1 MSRTTNLIRNTVYG
15 VAGKVLT
22 LLLSFASR
30 TAFIFLLGDTYLGVN
45 GLYTEVLS
53 VLSVAELGFGSAMV
67 FAMYGPIARKDDAK
81 IVQLL
86 DFYKKMYRI
95 IALVI
100 AVLGICLLPFLQHIV
115 KGADTLTLREL
126 RIYYLIFLFNTVV
139 NYFVTYKY
147 SFANAQQLNYIVNTF
162 DALVN
167 MAVIA
172 VQILVILLTRNF
184 LAYLLA
190 QSAMLLLSRIA
201 ASLYLNRRFPLLKQ
215 KPEMPLPREERQ
227 GIFREVK
234 ALALHQF
241 ASAAVHSTDNIIISS
256 LSDLGVVAV
265 GLVSNYTLIINN
277 VVAFVTVFFTNSAS
291 GFGNL
296 AAEGTTEEYRD
307 TFNEMSFISF
317 WIYGFCAIAFFVLLS
332 PFITLWI
339 GAEKCI
345 DMLSLFLIVLN
356 CYLQGHYSAYH
367 FARVAKGQFGRD
379 KWLALV
385 QAVVNLV
392 VSVICAR
399 IMGLAGV
406 YVGTVVSR
414 LVLVIFRPML
424 TYRFL
429 FGRSSAEYYLRTVI
443 YAAAVMAVGLV
454 TWSVAQMLLTA
465 VTLWRFA
472 GAVAVVAVVPN
483 VLFACLFWRSA
494 EFKALLRRVNRLLKG
509 RTQK

>member
-1 MSRTTNLIRNTVYG
+1 MSRTTNLIRNTIYG

-30 TAFIFLLGDTYLGVN
+30 TAFIYLLGDTYLGVN

-67 FAMYGPIARKDDAK
+67 YAMYAPIARKDDAK

-86 DFYKKMYRI
+86 DFYKKIYRI

-126 RIYYLIFLFNTVV
+126 RLYYLIFLFNTVV

-147 SFANAQQLNYIVNTF
+147 SFVNAQQLNYIVNTF
-162 DALVN
+162 DAVVN

-172 VQILVILLTRNF
+172 VQILVILVTRNF

-190 QSAMLLLSRIA
+190 QSGMLLLSRIA

-215 KPEMPLPREERQ
+215 KPEAPLPKEERQ
-227 GIFREVK
+227 GIFKEVK
-234 ALALHQF
+234 ALAFYQF

-256 LSDLGVVAV
+256 LRNLGVTMV

-277 VVAFVTVFFTNSAS
+277 VVAFVDILFINSTS

-296 AAEGTTEEYRD
+296 VAEGTTQQYRKA
-307 TFNEMSFISF
+307 FHEMSFLAS
-317 WIYGFCAIAFFVLLS
+317 WLYGFCSIAFFVLIP

-339 GAEKCI
+339 GEEKLI
-345 DMLSLFLIVLN
+345 DTVSLFLLSLN
-356 CYLQGHYSAYH
+356 CFLLGTYAVYYR
-367 FARVAKGQFGRD
+367 ARNAKGNFGKD
-379 KWLALV
+379 KWLAMN
-385 QAVVNLV
+385 QAVINLI

-399 IMGLAGV
+399 TMGLPGV

-414 LVLVIFRPML
+414 LYTIISRPL
-424 TYRFL
+424 RTYRFL
-429 FGRSSAEYYLRTVI
+429 FDTSPREYYLRFAVYGGAVLAAGGITWLLCSLILTEVTLLRF
-443 YAAAVMAVGLV
+443 AAAVC
-454 TWSVAQMLLTA
+454 T
-465 VTLWRFA
+465 
-472 GAVAVVAVVPN
+472 VAVVPN
-483 VLFACLFWRSA
+483 VLFALAFFRTEECGM
-494 EFKALLRRVNRLLKG
+494 LLSRVKDVLGG
-509 RTQK
+509 RKK

>member
-1 MSRTTNLIRNTVYG
+1 MSRTTNLIRNTIYG

-53 VLSVAELGFGSAMV
+53 VLSVAELGFGTAMIY
-67 FAMYGPIARKDDAK
+67 AMYGPIARKDDAK

-86 DFYKKMYRI
+86 DFYKKMYRL

-100 AVLGICLLPFLQHIV
+100 ATLGICLLPFLQHIV
-115 KGADTLTLREL
+115 KGADTVTLREL

-147 SFANAQQLNYIVNTF
+147 SFVNAQQLNYIVNTF
-162 DALVN
+162 DAVVN

-172 VQILVILLTRNF
+172 VQILVILITRNF

-190 QSAMLLLSRIA
+190 QSAMLLLSRVA
-201 ASLYLNRRFPLLKQ
+201 AALYLNRRFPLLKQ
-215 KPEMPLPREERQ
+215 KPEMPLPKEERR
-227 GIFREVK
+227 GIFKEVK

-256 LSDLGVVAV
+256 LRNLGVTTV
-265 GLVSNYTLIINN
+265 GLVSNYMLIINN
-277 VVAFVTVFFTNSAS
+277 VVAFVSILFSNSAS

-296 AAEGTTEEYRD
+296 AAEGTQEEYRD
-307 TFNEMSFISF
+307 TFREMSFLSF

-332 PFITLWI
+332 PFVTLWI

-345 DMLSLFLIVLN
+345 DMASLFMIVTN

-367 FARVAKGQFGRD
+367 FARVAKGEFGRD
-379 KWLALV
+379 KWLAFV
-385 QAVVNLV
+385 QAIVNLV
-392 VSVICAR
+392 VSIACAKA
-399 IMGLAGV
+399 MGLVGV

-414 LVLVIFRPML
+414 LVLVIFRPAL

-429 FGRSSAEYYLRTVI
+429 FGRSPMEYYWRTVI
-443 YAAAVMAVGLV
+443 YAAVVLITGGA
-454 TWSVAQMLLTA
+454 TWAICQMLLTA

-472 GAVAVVAVVPN
+472 AAVAIVAIVPN
-483 VLFACLFWRSA
+483 LMFACFFGRSI
-494 EFKALLRRVNRLLKG
+494 EFGALLRRLKRVLKG
-509 RTQK
+509 RK

>member
-1 MSRTTNLIRNTVYG
+1 MSRTTNLIRNTIYG

-53 VLSVAELGFGSAMV
+53 VLSVAELGFGTAMIY
-67 FAMYGPIARKDDAK
+67 AMYGPIARKDDAK

-86 DFYKKMYRI
+86 DFYKKMYRL

-100 AVLGICLLPFLQHIV
+100 ATLGICLLPFLQHIV

-147 SFANAQQLNYIVNTF
+147 SFVNAQQLNYIVNTF
-162 DALVN
+162 DAVVN

-172 VQILVILLTRNF
+172 VQILVILITRNF

-190 QSAMLLLSRIA
+190 QSAMLLLSRVA
-201 ASLYLNRRFPLLKQ
+201 AALYLNRRFPLLKQ
-215 KPEMPLPREERQ
+215 KPEMPLPKEERR
-227 GIFREVK
+227 GIFTEVK
-234 ALALHQF
+234 ALAFFQF

-256 LSDLGVVAV
+256 LRNLGVTMV

-277 VVAFVTVFFTNSAS
+277 VVAFVDILFINSTS

-296 AAEGTTEEYRD
+296 VAEGTTEQYRKA
-307 TFNEMSFISF
+307 FHEMSFLAS
-317 WIYGFCAIAFFVLLS
+317 WLYGFCSIAFFVLLP

-339 GAEKCI
+339 GEEKLI
-345 DMLSLFLIVLN
+345 DTMSLLLLSLNCFLLGTYAV
-356 CYLQGHYSAYH
+356 YYR
-367 FARVAKGQFGRD
+367 ARNAKGNFGKD
-379 KWLALV
+379 KWLAMN

-399 IMGLAGV
+399 AMGLPGV

-414 LVLVIFRPML
+414 LYTIISRPL
-424 TYRFL
+424 RTYRFL
-429 FGRSSAEYYLRTVI
+429 FDASPREYYLRLAGYFLTVVTVGLATWLLCGMVLTEVTLLRF
-443 YAAAVMAVGLV
+443 AAAVC
-454 TWSVAQMLLTA
+454 T
-465 VTLWRFA
+465 
-472 GAVAVVAVVPN
+472 VAVVPN
-483 VLFACLFWRSA
+483 VLFALAYFRTEECA
-494 EFKALLRRVNRLLKG
+494 ALLYRVKDILGG
-509 RTQK
+509 RKK